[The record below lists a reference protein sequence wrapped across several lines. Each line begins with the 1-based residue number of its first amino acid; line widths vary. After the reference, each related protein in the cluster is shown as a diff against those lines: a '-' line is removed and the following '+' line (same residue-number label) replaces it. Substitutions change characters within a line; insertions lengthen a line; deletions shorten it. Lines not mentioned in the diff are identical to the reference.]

1 MHSFRLL
8 NSYPTKM
15 VLVKRTEL
23 PVARPL
29 SVDLDEKEMNDSDTI
44 ELSIYVNVITTDES
58 TTYNIEKRNKVTVYP
73 RW

>member
-1 MHSFRLL
+1 MDVDLEITITSKEKLIPITDVTPLHSSALDLMHSFRLL

-29 SVDLDEKEMNDSDTI
+29 
-44 ELSIYVNVITTDES
+44 
-58 TTYNIEKRNKVTVYP
+58 
-73 RW
+73 

>member
-1 MHSFRLL
+1 
-8 NSYPTKM
+8 M

-58 TTYNIEKRNKVTVYP
+58 TTYNIEKPNKVTVYP